1 MTHHTLV
8 ECTHAKHA
16 RAILDIFNEAI
27 LNSTALYDYQPRPL
41 ASMESWFAAKA
52 KGGFPVIGVE
62 DESGVLVAFGS
73 FGSFRAW
80 PAYKYSVEHSLYV
93 HHDYRGRGLGR
104 VVIEALVAAA
114 RDRQMHTMLGGIDAS
129 NVASIRLHER
139 MGFQLVGKLPQVGF
153 KFGRWLDLAFYQ
165 LLLDGPA
172 QPVDG

>member
-8 ECTHAKHA
+8 ECSHAKHA

-93 HHDYRGRGLGR
+93 HHEYRGRGLGR

-114 RDRQMHTMLGGIDAS
+114 RGRQMHTMLGGIDAS

-139 MGFQLVGKLPQVGF
+139 VGFQLVGKLPQVGF

-165 LLLDGPA
+165 LMLDGPA